1 MRMDERLAKAIGEF
15 SSLLKEDSRVC
26 HLDGLEKALY
36 EDKEVIFAAHRK
48 EAALSAYNDAL
59 KVKGEDDPATLLLQR
74 NLLEAKEALD
84 AIPLVAAYNAAY
96 TEVAALYRQVDDI
109 LFYPYCGL
117 RIFKRHC

>member
-15 SSLLKEDSRVC
+15 SSLLKEDSRVRR
-26 HLDGLEKALY
+26 LDGLEKALY
-36 EDKEVIFAAHRK
+36 EDKEVIFAVHRK
-48 EAALSAYNDAL
+48 EAVLSAYNDAL

-74 NLLEAKEALD
+74 NLLKAKEALD